1 MATISQVR
9 AGIRTRLLTIA
20 AFDGKVYEKMRG
32 DITPPAAI
40 VLPAPGTF
48 LVYRTSTGS
57 DDLQLN
63 VRVFASHA
71 HEDTGQD
78 VLDAFIDRTGA
89 SSVYAAIDADP
100 TLGGIVDYAVVTGA
114 TDYGSLT
121 VGALEL
127 FGCDFVIDVAM
138 S

>member
-1 MATISQVR
+1 M
-9 AGIRTRLLTIA
+9 
-20 AFDGKVYEKMRG
+20 
-32 DITPPAAI
+32 
-40 VLPAPGTF
+40 
-48 LVYRTSTGS
+48 
-57 DDLQLN
+57 
-63 VRVFASHA
+63 RVFASHA
-71 HEDTGQD
+71 HEDTAQD
-78 VLDAFIDRTGA
+78 TLDAFIDRTGA
-89 SSVYAAIDADP
+89 SSVFAAIDADP